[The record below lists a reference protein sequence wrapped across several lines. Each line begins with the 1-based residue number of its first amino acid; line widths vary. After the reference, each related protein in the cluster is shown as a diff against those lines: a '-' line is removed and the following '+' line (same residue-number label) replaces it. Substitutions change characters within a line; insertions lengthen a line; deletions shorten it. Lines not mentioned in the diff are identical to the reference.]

1 MQLLHTCLNVWEVWS
16 LMSMIFHNYRVS
28 VSGTVFQANFWLNF
42 KLSFRE
48 YEKYSREKTV
58 ILQQISPSFM
68 DKAGLCIRCFRAYLN
83 ATSKIVVCQKVTII
97 FGCIAFVYIV
107 IIYLLFNLKT
117 FEFLGLTFE
126 ILSILTFWICKNPK
140 NLLSGDK
147 HLRRHFF
154 DIKS

>member
-1 MQLLHTCLNVWEVWS
+1 MAPN
-16 LMSMIFHNYRVS
+16 
-28 VSGTVFQANFWLNF
+28 
-42 KLSFRE
+42 
-48 YEKYSREKTV
+48 
-58 ILQQISPSFM
+58 
-68 DKAGLCIRCFRAYLN
+68 
-83 ATSKIVVCQKVTII
+83 TSKIVVCQKVTII